1 MSTITIVVFTKTQFF
16 SGYTAQI
23 STERL
28 GDARTNKQ
36 NTTTNHLPSPPF
48 LPSKPRGLSETHTGI
63 GSNFKNG
70 LKRSC
75 KVLIAWEWGK
85 NSTEKP
91 SPAPTKKQ
99 KKACFFW
106 STARQ
111 RNKTSQVYWLGRLSM
126 WEPVWGISTTNLKSY
141 LLGAHLSDDG
151 QGAGCTATAVPT
163 SWLKHCLAMKQPVR
177 DGFTLK
183 QANKKRTGV
192 LRTDLG
198 TPCRARSA

>member
-1 MSTITIVVFTKTQFF
+1 MPEPTSKIQPQITFPPPSFCHQSHEAFQKHTPALAQTSKMDL
-16 SGYTAQI
+16 SGHARFLSLGNGERIPQRNQAQPLQ
-23 STERL
+23 R
-28 GDARTNKQ
+28 N
-36 NTTTNHLPSPPF
+36 
-48 LPSKPRGLSETHTGI
+48 
-63 GSNFKNG
+63 
-70 LKRSC
+70 
-75 KVLIAWEWGK
+75 
-85 NSTEKP
+85 
-91 SPAPTKKQ
+91 

-111 RNKTSQVYWLGRLSM
+111 RNKSSRVYWLGRLSM